1 MNADKYATK
10 VRGIFVRLSEDPDY
24 SFSLD
29 EYVDLAEEVLPF
41 MDGSE
46 GAKDLACD
54 MVSLSGATTDTDG
67 GIAGMGEEQK
77 EWLQEW
83 VLYTFGDME
92 ISGEPTEEQS
102 VIIFEEI
109 EKYRK
114 GKTATE

>member
-54 MVSLSGATTDTDG
+54 MVSLSGASTDTDG

-77 EWLQEW
+77 KWLHE
-83 VLYTFGDME
+83 VVFTTFGGWEIDVPME
-92 ISGEPTEEQS
+92 EEKEYLR
-102 VIIFEEI
+102 EEI

-114 GKTATE
+114 EKTATE